1 MLYKKVI
8 ITINCI
14 WMILLFCIAWKI
26 GVFTAVFQIEVLR
39 SVINNNYFCGV
50 TCSIVAVI
58 IMYKWQVW
66 YSKRKLKQ
74 DFRCNECISELYEG
88 IQKYNEYASS
98 IPSEEDLPTQNDFQI
113 DRKKKAQ
120 RYVDFYKN
128 NKGIITIANICLSY
142 EGNDLLLESI
152 QSCFFINL
160 NFKLLGIVNNIKN
173 RLPNLRNSFP
183 KIESL
188 FNEYNE
194 TTDETI
200 VLRLGE
206 LLSLYFIDVRFM
218 AEYWM
223 RLLDY
228 LEYDPTYINLFV
240 EEYNTTYSFENEMK
254 LPLKERLKHIK
265 GLEGQVNKK
274 YVKQKF
280 KDFWK
285 F

>member
-1 MLYKKVI
+1 MW
-8 ITINCI
+8 C
-14 WMILLFCIAWKI
+14 
-26 GVFTAVFQIEVLR
+26 
-39 SVINNNYFCGV
+39 
-50 TCSIVAVI
+50 
-58 IMYKWQVW
+58 
-66 YSKRKLKQ
+66 
-74 DFRCNECISELYEG
+74 
-88 IQKYNEYASS
+88 
-98 IPSEEDLPTQNDFQI
+98 
-113 DRKKKAQ
+113 
-120 RYVDFYKN
+120 DFYKN